1 MSRNAAIVILAAAIL
16 TLTPGCDTFRT
27 KGHIK
32 KGDEYYKGQRYED
45 AVKEYKEAQQGHPD
59 DWDIN
64 YRVAIAYLAMYHP
77 GSSHRKDVE
86 AAEGAVTALEKLIK
100 LEAPDLETK
109 EKVRSFYLSILT
121 STEKTDKA
129 IQYLEAELAKDPKNA
144 ALIGQIG
151 TLYGKKGDFENAL
164 KYYKMN
170 AELDPKKKEGW
181 YAVGA
186 LCWERSYKG
195 GVTVSNEERAVVVDV
210 GLDALEKSLAI
221 DPEYFDAISFTNLL
235 YREKYKVLVAQGKTD
250 EASAAQM
257 KAEEYFKKAMDLKKK
272 QTATTAKGA

>member
-1 MSRNAAIVILAAAIL
+1 VILAAAIL

-170 AELDPKKKEGW
+170 AELDPRKKEGW